1 MSEFNNFDSTFFL
14 SLGTLLISGL
24 SVCMAYILKSKCSHV
39 QFFCFGIGLDV
50 VRDVELEAD
59 IEESTNNNP
68 IDNNQISV
76 NPSSTIPEIIQPP
89 KIRRTS
95 LRNSGN
101 LKEIIDAVVT
111 STKGKEMLES
121 ISNKSKDELINQ
133 SKETTI

>member
-121 ISNKSKDELINQ
+121 ISNKSKDELINE